1 MILFYGWLCSSVA
14 VLPHI
19 ELGLDQELSM
29 PEDSFVLKY
38 FTFLKDYLSIG
49 PPMYF
54 VVKGGLNYSKTE
66 AQNLICGGQ
75 YCNVDSLITQVYTAS
90 RSPNV
95 TYIARPSSSWIDDYF
110 DWSASPACCKY
121 FKNNGSFCPHSSG
134 KVILLLLVF
143 NNNQRFKIVGFPWGL
158 GMGK

>member
-1 MILFYGWLCSSVA
+1 MIIFYGWLCSSVA

-38 FTFLKDYLSIG
+38 FIFLKDYLSIG

-54 VVKGGLNYSKTE
+54 VVKGGLNYSQT
-66 AQNLICGGQ
+66 ATQNMICGGQ
-75 YCNVDSLITQVYTAS
+75 YCNVDSLITQVYSAS
-90 RSPNV
+90 KSPNF

-110 DWSASPACCKY
+110 DWSTLPTCCKY
-121 FKNNGSFCPHSSG
+121 FKNNGSFCPHKLG
-134 KVILLLLVF
+134 K
-143 NNNQRFKIVGFPWGL
+143 W
-158 GMGK
+158 